1 MKNIIFIA
9 PPAAG
14 KGTISEY
21 LVKNYHYEHIATGD
35 LLRDEQ
41 ASGTSLGNM
50 IAAII
55 RSGSLVTDDI
65 VIRLVEEKLESKE
78 SGKPFILDGFPRTE
92 AQAYSLDKMLK
103 RKNIENNLVIYLD
116 APLDVILKRVA
127 GRVICPKCKRSY
139 NLDNKELKPVHENIC
154 DDCGVALVR
163 REDDNEKTIKVRYES
178 FMKDT
183 KPILDFYRDKG
194 ILLEIDATI
203 PLDIIYEILIE
214 KAEVQIRDGCS
225 ND

>member
-14 KGTISEY
+14 KGTISDY

-35 LLRDEQ
+35 LLRCEQ
-41 ASGTSLGNM
+41 ARGTSLGKM
-50 IAAII
+50 IATII
-55 RSGSLVTDDI
+55 QNGSLVTDDI
-65 VIRLVEEKLESKE
+65 VIRLVEEKLNNKE

-92 AQAYSLDKMLK
+92 AQAISLDKMLK
-103 RKNIENNLVIYLD
+103 SKNIDHNLVVYLD
-116 APLDVILKRVA
+116 APLEVLLKRAV

-139 NLDNKELKPVHENIC
+139 NLDNPKLKPIHENIC
-154 DDCGVALVR
+154 DDCGVTLVR
-163 REDDNEKTIKVRYES
+163 REDDNEKTIKVRYDS

-183 KPILDFYRDKG
+183 KPILAFYRDKG
-194 ILLEIDATI
+194 ILLEIDATM